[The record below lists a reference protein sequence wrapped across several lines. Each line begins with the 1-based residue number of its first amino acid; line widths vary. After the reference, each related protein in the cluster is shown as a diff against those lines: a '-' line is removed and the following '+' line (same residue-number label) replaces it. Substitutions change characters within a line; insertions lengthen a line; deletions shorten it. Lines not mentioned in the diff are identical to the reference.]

1 MLPGHPEVP
10 RGGIEGSMAQ
20 EHLDRPDI
28 DARFEEVGRKTV
40 AQRMDT
46 WAVRDPCAL
55 LGMLV
60 DLLGRADR
68 HRHLGRA
75 ARKQP
80 RGWPV
85 AFPVGA
91 QFG

>member
-1 MLPGHPEVP
+1 MLLGHPEVP
-10 RGGIEGSMAQ
+10 CGGIEGSMAQ

-46 WAVRDPCAL
+46 LAVRDPCAL
-55 LGMLV
+55 LGMRG
-60 DLLGRADR
+60 DLLGRAER
-68 HRHLGRA
+68 PRHLGRA
-75 ARKQP
+75 ARQQP

-91 QFG
+91 KFF

>member
-1 MLPGHPEVP
+1 MD
-10 RGGIEGSMAQ
+10 Q

-28 DARFEEVGRKTV
+28 DARFEEGGRTTV
-40 AQRMDT
+40 AQRLET
-46 WAVRDPCAL
+46 LAVRDPCAL
-55 LGMLV
+55 LDMRG
-60 DLLGRADR
+60 DLLGRAER
-68 HRHLGRA
+68 PRHLGRA

-91 QFG
+91 QFGQQTGRE